1 MASTDGHVVAA
12 ADMPKRAASL
22 APLLNENA
30 QAAEELGQ
38 LTETV
43 VDELHEAGF
52 FGMWVPQSLG
62 GTEVDPV
69 TSLQIIENL
78 AYGDPSA
85 AWVTMAGALATGTAG
100 AYLGDDAVEQV
111 FGGGDRFPVIA
122 GQGTRPGTA
131 VPQNGG
137 FSLTGSWSFAS
148 GIKHGSYFHS
158 LGVIE
163 GTDDVRIFV
172 TPVEQGTLLGN
183 WEVLGLRA
191 TGSIDYTLES
201 VYVPES
207 FTHPAR
213 TDVPLRG
220 GSLFSLGI
228 IGFAIIGHTAWALGT
243 GRRML
248 DEVASLA
255 RSKVGRPGALA
266 ESDSFQEKYA
276 NAELRM
282 RAARA
287 LVYESWNDVTATLD
301 RDERPSVRQHTLIR
315 GAMTNA
321 TWSAEDVGRFAYLNG
336 GTTALREGALQRL
349 FRDLYAG
356 TQHVTSSPPVIQ
368 TVGRELMGLGEG
380 KRWLFLDLVD
390 QT

>member
-1 MASTDGHVVAA
+1 
-12 ADMPKRAASL
+12 
-22 APLLNENA
+22 
-30 QAAEELGQ
+30 
-38 LTETV
+38 
-43 VDELHEAGF
+43 
-52 FGMWVPQSLG
+52 
-62 GTEVDPV
+62 
-69 TSLQIIENL
+69 
-78 AYGDPSA
+78 
-85 AWVTMAGALATGTAG
+85 MAGALATGTAG
-100 AYLGDDAVEQV
+100 AYLSDDAVEQI
-111 FGGGDRFPVIA
+111 FGDRGRFPVIA

-158 LGVIE
+158 LGIIE

-172 TPVEQGTLLGN
+172 TPVEQGTLRGN
-183 WEVLGLRA
+183 WDVLGLRA
-191 TGSIDYTLES
+191 TGSVDYTLDS
-201 VYVPES
+201 VYVPEG

-228 IGFAIIGHTAWALGT
+228 IGLAVIGHTAWALGI

-248 DEVASLA
+248 DELASLA

-266 ESDSFQEKYA
+266 DSDSFQEKFA
-276 NAELRM
+276 NAELRL

-287 LVYESWNDVTATLD
+287 LVYESWGDLKATLD
-301 RDERPSVRQHTLIR
+301 RGERPSVRQHTLIR

-321 TWSAEDVGRFAYLNG
+321 TWSAEAAGNFAYLNG
-336 GTTALREGALQRL
+336 GTTALRDGALQRL

-356 TQHVTSSPPVIQ
+356 TQHVTSSPPVTQ
-368 TVGRELMGLGEG
+368 AVGRELMGLGEG

-390 QT
+390 

>member
-1 MASTDGHVVAA
+1 MASTGEHVVAA

-22 APLLNENA
+22 APLLDENA
-30 QAAEELGQ
+30 HAAEELGQ
-38 LTETV
+38 LTENV
-43 VDELHEAGF
+43 VDELHDAGF
-52 FGMWVPQSLG
+52 FGMWVPEALG

-69 TSLQIIENL
+69 TSLQVIENL

-100 AYLGDDAVEQV
+100 AYLGDDAVEQI
-111 FGGGDRFPVIA
+111 FGNGDRFPVIA

-131 VPQNGG
+131 VPENGG

-158 LGVIE
+158 LGIVE

-183 WEVLGLRA
+183 WDVLGLRA
-191 TGSIDYTLES
+191 TGSIDYTLDS

-243 GRRML
+243 GRRLL
-248 DEVASLA
+248 DEISALA
-255 RSKVGRPGALA
+255 RSKVGRPGAMA

-276 NAELRM
+276 NAELKM
-282 RAARA
+282 RSARA
-287 LVYESWNDVTATLD
+287 LVYESWNDLKETLD
-301 RDERPSVRQHTLIR
+301 RGERPSVRQHTLIR

-321 TWSAEDVGRFAYLNG
+321 TWSAADVGNFVYVNG

-349 FRDLYAG
+349 FRDLHAG

-368 TVGRELMGLGEG
+368 TIGRELMGVSEG